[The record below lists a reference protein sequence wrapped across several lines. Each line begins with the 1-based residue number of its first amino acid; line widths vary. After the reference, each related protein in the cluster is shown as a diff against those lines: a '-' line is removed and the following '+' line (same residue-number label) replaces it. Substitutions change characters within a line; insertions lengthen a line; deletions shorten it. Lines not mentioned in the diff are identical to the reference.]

1 MKGRTKPPADMV
13 FKAAVLLPP
22 RELLYKRINARVDR
36 MVMLGLRDEFRS
48 LLEKGYHEGS
58 PGLQCVG
65 YKEFFT
71 VERGE
76 CSFDE
81 AVETIKRNT
90 RRYAKRQTTWF
101 WARNREGIIDY
112 CDDDSVLKDRIEK
125 AMAF

>member
-1 MKGRTKPPADMV
+1 MKVP
-13 FKAAVLLPP
+13 
-22 RELLYKRINARVDR
+22 
-36 MVMLGLRDEFRS
+36 
-48 LLEKGYHEGS
+48 